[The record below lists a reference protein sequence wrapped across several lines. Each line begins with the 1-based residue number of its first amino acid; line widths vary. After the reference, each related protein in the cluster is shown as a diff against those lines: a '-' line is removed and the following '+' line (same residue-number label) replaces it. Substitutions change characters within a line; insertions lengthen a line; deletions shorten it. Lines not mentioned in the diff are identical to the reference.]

1 MLIVKKLA
9 VPKRRNSGPGRNFV
23 LKFAK
28 YSATEF
34 LVKNY
39 KVHLVE
45 NLILYTM
52 LCVNLQNS
60 YSFEFR
66 KPNFVN

>member
-34 LVKNY
+34 LVKN
-39 KVHLVE
+39 
-45 NLILYTM
+45 
-52 LCVNLQNS
+52 
-60 YSFEFR
+60 
-66 KPNFVN
+66 